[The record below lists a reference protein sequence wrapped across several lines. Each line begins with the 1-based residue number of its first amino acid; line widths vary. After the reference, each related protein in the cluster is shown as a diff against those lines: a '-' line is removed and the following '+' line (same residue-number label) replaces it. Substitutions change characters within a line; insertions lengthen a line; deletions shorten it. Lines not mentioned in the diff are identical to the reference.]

1 MAREGTG
8 PDFVEALARG
18 LDVLTAFTPHRPA
31 MTLTEVA
38 EATGLA
44 RPTARRI
51 LLTLAELGYVRARGR
66 PSR

>member
-1 MAREGTG
+1 MAGRGVG

-18 LDVLTAFTPHRPA
+18 LDVLTCFDMNRPA

-38 EATGLA
+38 EATSG
-44 RPTARRI
+44 P
-51 LLTLAELGYVRARGR
+51 RGR